1 MNRDKKAPLKLS
13 KVSLLICIAAFV
25 FSGISILISYGMNKN
40 AQKMYDH
47 PYTVSNSARAMRS
60 RLWDMKSFSGILL
73 THDFQAKT
81 DKESFFQARYDMQN
95 EAIDTIRE
103 LYLGPASDVDA
114 LKSAMEALITVQTK
128 ACSYAD
134 DHSADEIQNYMDE
147 NVYPCYD
154 QVSDCLTTIIDF
166 ADGKIYSL
174 KEQVQRSGVAATVVS
189 LIIAFSTIGLTIL
202 SSRQERRNIEIL
214 VSREHQLQDA
224 LFLAQQSSNAKKDF
238 LSRMSHEIRT
248 PMNIIVGMT
257 TIAGANL
264 EG

>member
-1 MNRDKKAPLKLS
+1 MESGTMNRDKKAPLKLS

-128 ACSYAD
+128 ACGYAD
-134 DHSADEIQNYMDE
+134 DHSADEIQNYMDAMTK
-147 NVYPCYD
+147 
-154 QVSDCLTTIIDF
+154 S
-166 ADGKIYSL
+166 
-174 KEQVQRSGVAATVVS
+174 AT
-189 LIIAFSTIGLTIL
+189 A
-202 SSRQERRNIEIL
+202 
-214 VSREHQLQDA
+214 
-224 LFLAQQSSNAKKDF
+224 
-238 LSRMSHEIRT
+238 
-248 PMNIIVGMT
+248 
-257 TIAGANL
+257 
-264 EG
+264 